1 MSALRIQSWSPA
13 LKEFDPMRETD
24 ITVDKRAHDLSGQ
37 SVRGFLRPEVG
48 ISPLKSR
55 RGVSLAES

>member
-55 RGVSLAES
+55 